1 MVYAFFGEAQSESLD
16 RFARLLGSELERA
29 GFTFGDGDP
38 RDANLVL
45 SLVQPDEAKPFRRG
59 ARGHVR
65 ARGVRAAGASGADR
79 GVAARGL
86 PDAPARA
93 REPRARLRAGRGRVV
108 HDDGARPLRRLRR
121 LGRGARQARH
131 RAARAARELAPD
143 HRQRVQDR
151 PRARALGGGRGH
163 GVDPRRGRA
172 ARRAQPPAE
181 PVPDRGPPHRAG
193 AAPREAALRDRRAV
207 VRQPLGAQG
216 RRPLL
221 DERQRRRQDE
231 ARRPRP
237 RHPPRLRTTTP
248 RTAAWC

>member
-1 MVYAFFGEAQSESLD
+1 MVYAFFGEAKSESLD

-59 ARGHVR
+59 ARGTYVLAVFERPEH
-65 ARGVRAAGASGADR
+65 
-79 GVAARGL
+79 
-86 PDAPARA
+86 P
-93 REPRARLRAGRGRVV
+93 EPIEESLRADYPMLLRALANLVLDYVPGRGRVV

-121 LGRGARQARH
+121 LGRGAREARH

-181 PVPDRGPPHRAG
+181 PVPDRGSPHRAG

-216 RRPLL
+216 RR
-221 DERQRRRQDE
+221 RGSG
-231 ARRPRP
+231 
-237 RHPPRLRTTTP
+237 
-248 RTAAWC
+248 